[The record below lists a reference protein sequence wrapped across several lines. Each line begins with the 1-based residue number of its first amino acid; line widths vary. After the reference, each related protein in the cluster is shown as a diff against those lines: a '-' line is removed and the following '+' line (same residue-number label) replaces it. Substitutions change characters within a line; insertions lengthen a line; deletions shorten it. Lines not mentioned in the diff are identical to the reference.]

1 MLYKHMSIAK
11 KENYIVNE
19 HDVGQE
25 LYEQALDDLEVNIYE
40 YFDETGPF
48 ELSKMLDVFK
58 VAIYGSVEDVINAFE
73 QIWGDA
79 IVQVDEKTDIV

>member
-19 HDVGQE
+19 HDLRQE